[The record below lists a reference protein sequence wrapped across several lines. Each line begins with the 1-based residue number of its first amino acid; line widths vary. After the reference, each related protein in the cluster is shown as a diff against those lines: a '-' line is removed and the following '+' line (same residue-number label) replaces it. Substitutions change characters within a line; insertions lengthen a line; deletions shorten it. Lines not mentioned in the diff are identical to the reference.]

1 MKKIIFYSSAA
12 LLLGAASCSQE
23 EMPAPVENGGNVNLT
38 VALPGAPG
46 TRAFADGLTADNLE
60 MAVYDAETGNLVMT
74 PAAQTFGNSLTTKVS
89 LDLASGRA
97 YKIAFFAHKA
107 GGAYTFSAEDAN
119 IKADYSKM
127 DADYNTDNYD
137 CFYKLYETEV
147 LNGAISETI
156 TLTRPVAQV
165 NWGTSD
171 LEHPGVVAT
180 DAYGANAAKLITKV
194 TAKAYKEFSLLDSD
208 VVEGSEVDVNLA
220 YLARPQAAEEFPVEG
235 DTYKYL
241 SMQYLLV
248 PAAGTVVDLKLEATN
263 DEAVAPLSTVLATNA
278 PVQANY
284 RTNIFGALLT
294 SPAEFQVTKEENFSG
309 ANNFGPAPSEVADA
323 SALKNILENSTADAE
338 ITITEDMDPNE
349 IIEVPASETT
359 REINIDKNG
368 KELPKIIAGE
378 GVVINIYDSA
388 AADNAST
395 ARAKRARK
403 ATRSGNPANGEPT
416 IWAKEGSIVNI
427 FAGTFQAGVDANGDS
442 NSTIYSDGG
451 EVNIYGG
458 YFSVQKAY
466 NGKYYVLNVKNG
478 SNGVI
483 NVYGG
488 SFENQDPSKGDD
500 AGTPA
505 SFLAAGSKVFAE
517 TSGSNTIYRT
527 YAVPTTA
534 DAFAKALANG
544 GDIMVESNLDLSN
557 LSLAQL
563 TFEKGV
569 NLTLANNAK
578 IQLGDRNNFVANAD
592 FTIKGQGTIDNTSSF
607 DVDELFGKEGRAKG
621 LVYQN
626 TGTFTLDGV
635 TLINDMEWHWHGV
648 PSKGYAV
655 NASAISYWND
665 ANIVIKNGAKIYSGG
680 YVLCGMGRGVASG
693 TVTLSDSYFESNSS
707 NSHKYQGVDHYAYAM
722 RLFGSTGSINNCEV
736 KGVQGGVSAD
746 GGIQMEINGG
756 KYYTVNTPG
765 LVDAHYPLYITN
777 AARVTVNGGE
787 FSSPNSRSSLAEGTS
802 AVVCGDNDVNLPV
815 GYVVINGG
823 KFSGKAYNHNTGQV
837 YDFPYVAIEGDD
849 TFKWEVK

>member
-1 MKKIIFYSSAA
+1 M
-12 LLLGAASCSQE
+12 LLGAASCSQE
-23 EMPAPVENGGNVNLT
+23 EIQAPVENGGNVNLT

-60 MAVYDAETGNLVMT
+60 MAVYDAETGNLVQT
-74 PAAQTFGNSLTTKVS
+74 PAAVSFGNSLSTKVS
-89 LDLASGRA
+89 LNLANGRA

-107 GGAYTFSAEDAN
+107 GGAYSFSADEAN
-119 IKADYSKM
+119 IKVDYTKM
-127 DADYNTDNYD
+127 NADYNTDNYD

-147 LNGAISETI
+147 ISGAISETI

-171 LEHPGVVAT
+171 LEHPGVVAA
-180 DAYGANAAKLITKV
+180 DAYGANAAKLVTKV
-194 TAKAYKEFSLLDSD
+194 SAKAFTEFSLLDSD
-208 VVEGSEVDVNLA
+208 VVEGTDEEVVLA
-220 YLARPQAAEEFPVEG
+220 YLERPASSEGFPVEA
-235 DTYKYL
+235 DTYSYL
-241 SMQYLLV
+241 SMQYLLM
-248 PAAGTVVDLKLEATN
+248 PAEGTVVDLKLEAAN
-263 DEAVAPLSTVLATNA
+263 DAAGEAMSTVNVTNA
-278 PVQANY
+278 PLQANY
-284 RTNIFGALLT
+284 RTNVFGALLT
-294 SPAEFQVTKEENFSG
+294 SPADFNITKDENFSG
-309 ANNFGPAPSEVADA
+309 ANNFGPTPSEVADA

-338 ITITEDMDPNE
+338 ITITDDMDPNE

-378 GVVINIYDSA
+378 GVVINIYDSSA
-388 AADNAST
+388 TGETAS

-403 ATRSGNPANGEPT
+403 ATRGGNPANGEPT

-427 FAGTFQAGVDANGDS
+427 YAGTFQAGVDANGDS
-442 NSTIYSDGG
+442 NSTIYTDGG
-451 EVNIYGG
+451 VVNIYGG

-466 NGKYYVLNVKNG
+466 NGKYFVLNVKNG

-483 NVYGG
+483 NVVGG

-517 TSGSNTIYRT
+517 TYGSNTIYRT

-544 GDIMVESNLDLSN
+544 GDIMVEANLDLSN

-569 NLTLANNAK
+569 NLTLTNNAK

-607 DVDELFGKEGRAKG
+607 DVDELFGKEGRTKG
-621 LVYQN
+621 LVHQN

-635 TLINDMEWHWHGV
+635 TLINDMEWHWHGE

-665 ANIVIKNGAKIYSGG
+665 ANIVIKNGAKVYSGG
-680 YVLCGMGRGVASG
+680 YVICGMGRGVASG

-707 NSHKYQGVDHYAYAM
+707 NSHKYQGQQHYAYAM

-746 GGIQMEINGG
+746 GGLQLEINSG

-765 LVDAHYPLYITN
+765 KVDAFYPLYITN

-787 FSSPNSRSSLAEGTS
+787 FSSPNSRSNLAEGTS

-823 KFSGKAYNHNTGQV
+823 KFSGKAYNHKTVQV

-849 TFKWEVK
+849 VFKWEVK